1 MQRFTR
7 PFRALGIALGIVL
20 AAGVAQAQDFP
31 NKQIRVVLPLAAGQ
45 SADQIMRALAVPMSR
60 EAKVPVV
67 IDNKPGASAFIAVQ
81 ALTAA
86 PPDGYTVLIGSGQ
99 THGQNSALFKKIP
112 YDPIRD
118 FTPVIFLNRGGFA
131 FVVAA
136 DSPIKTAE
144 DLLAAARRK
153 PGGLS
158 VGTASTGTQLSG
170 VLLEQMAKVKVNNIP
185 YKGAPQAITDL
196 LGGQLDFVIADLP
209 SAQGLVQQGRLRALA
224 VTSLERHPVLRNVP
238 TWNESGLPGY
248 EMIAWAGVFAPANT
262 PAPVVAK
269 LNALFHH
276 ALASPEGQAF
286 YAQVGLKPEPGTP
299 EDLGRHVRAQLEKW
313 STLVTAAG
321 IQPE

>member
-1 MQRFTR
+1 MQRFAR
-7 PFRALGIALGIVL
+7 PFRALGMALGIGL
-20 AAGVAQAQDFP
+20 ASLATQAQDFP
-31 NKQIRVVLPLAAGQ
+31 NKQIKVVLPLAAGQ
-45 SADQIMRALAVPMSR
+45 SADLILRALAVPMAR

-81 ALTAA
+81 ALTSS
-86 PPDGYTVLIGSGQ
+86 PPDGYTVLVGSGQ

-153 PGGLS
+153 PESLS

-170 VLLEQMAKVKVNNIP
+170 VLMEQMAKVKVRNIP
-185 YKGAPQAITDL
+185 YKSAPQALTDL
-196 LGGQLDFVIADLP
+196 MGGSLDFVIADLP
-209 SAQGLVQQGRLRALA
+209 SVQGLVQQGRLRALV
-224 VTSLERHPVLRNVP
+224 VTSLERHPVMRNVP

-262 PAPVVAK
+262 PAPVVKK
-269 LNALFHH
+269 LNALFRS

-286 YAQVGLKPEPGTP
+286 YSQAGLKPEPGTP
-299 EDLGRHVRAQLEKW
+299 EELGRHVRAQLEKW